1 MLTNREFHLQTGNLA
16 YKTGFSF
23 TKRDSWVT
31 KGILGLLFTPVEKFR
46 NDFKSIVWQN
56 IRQYGMPVKNG
67 VYQLIQYL
75 EVNNIRYAVATSNDR
90 AMALELLE
98 AADLR
103 GVFEYMVCGDE
114 VEHGKPF
121 PDIYQ
126 KAADM
131 LGVNIKHTL
140 VIEDSYNGI
149 RAGHA
154 AGASVIMVPDLV
166 QPTDE
171 IRQMTDYVVSDLGKV
186 ISCIS
191 NF

>member
-1 MLTNREFHLQTGNLA
+1 MGSEMCI
-16 YKTGFSF
+16 
-23 TKRDSWVT
+23 RD
-31 KGILGLLFTPVEKFR
+31 R
-46 NDFKSIVWQN
+46 
-56 IRQYGMPVKNG
+56 YGMPVKNG

-154 AGASVIMVPDLV
+154 AGANVIMVPDLV

>member
-1 MLTNREFHLQTGNLA
+1 
-16 YKTGFSF
+16 
-23 TKRDSWVT
+23 
-31 KGILGLLFTPVEKFR
+31 
-46 NDFKSIVWQN
+46 
-56 IRQYGMPVKNG
+56 
-67 VYQLIQYL
+67 
-75 EVNNIRYAVATSNDR
+75 
-90 AMALELLE
+90 
-98 AADLR
+98 
-103 GVFEYMVCGDE
+103 MVCGDE

-191 NF
+191 NFETGIDTTSVNSTQTLTVFNYIVI

>member
-1 MLTNREFHLQTGNLA
+1 
-16 YKTGFSF
+16 
-23 TKRDSWVT
+23 
-31 KGILGLLFTPVEKFR
+31 
-46 NDFKSIVWQN
+46 
-56 IRQYGMPVKNG
+56 MPVKNG

-75 EVNNIRYAVATSNDR
+75 AVNNIRYAVATSNDR

-103 GVFEYMVCGDE
+103 GIFEYMVCGDE

-121 PDIYQ
+121 PDIYL

-149 RAGHA
+149 RAGHV

-171 IRQMTDYVVSDLGKV
+171 IRQMTDYVVSDLSKV

>member
-1 MLTNREFHLQTGNLA
+1 MRAVFLRGVSSPDERNGGSARCFALLCFAEGRFCFGGGPDTHEQASKFYFG
-16 YKTGFSF
+16 GFIHAQCF
-23 TKRDSWVT
+23 
-31 KGILGLLFTPVEKFR
+31 
-46 NDFKSIVWQN
+46 
-56 IRQYGMPVKNG
+56 RQYPQAHHAGHAG
-67 VYQLIQYL
+67 
-75 EVNNIRYAVATSNDR
+75 R
-90 AMALELLE
+90 AGH
-98 AADLR
+98 DLR